1 MHAYAS
7 HPDGSFLYSSLAP
20 RRITLRHVLSGS
32 LEQYTLCT
40 YMYEALRSTRRCG
53 RIQNSYSHCIH
64 VSHRRHPFTN
74 SHQSRVSPTHTRTH
88 TMLPLLLIIAI
99 FAALLLTYSFI
110 FHHHPPLL
118 LPRQR
123 IKNDLRRQIPLYT
136 FEDRPD
142 TYEHY
147 VKSTRQL
154 HYGGYQKYIRHERPY
169 RVKTSAGGERII
181 LPFKYLAEIKNAS
194 QKVMS
199 LPDEMEDLLLMRY
212 TGVPQRT

>member
-1 MHAYAS
+1 
-7 HPDGSFLYSSLAP
+7 
-20 RRITLRHVLSGS
+20 
-32 LEQYTLCT
+32 
-40 YMYEALRSTRRCG
+40 
-53 RIQNSYSHCIH
+53 
-64 VSHRRHPFTN
+64 
-74 SHQSRVSPTHTRTH
+74 
-88 TMLPLLLIIAI
+88 MLPLLLIIAI

-110 FHHHPPLL
+110 FHHHHVPLL

-123 IKNDLRRQIPLYT
+123 IKNTLRQQIPLYT